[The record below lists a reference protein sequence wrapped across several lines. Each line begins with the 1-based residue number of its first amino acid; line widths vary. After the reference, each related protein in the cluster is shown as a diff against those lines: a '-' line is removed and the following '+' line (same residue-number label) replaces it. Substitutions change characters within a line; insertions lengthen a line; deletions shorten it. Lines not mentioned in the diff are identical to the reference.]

1 MYLPSDIRYEFR
13 DKIMRPPIY
22 WWHYLWH
29 YVFSLCGHPIM
40 VKFST
45 CVIWDSF

>member
-1 MYLPSDIRYEFR
+1 MWSPV
-13 DKIMRPPIY
+13 Y

-40 VKFST
+40 LRCSYLCDLGF
-45 CVIWDSF
+45 ILMAFLQPYLIIL